1 MKRIVYPLIV
11 CFGLLFGLTLLSYDI
26 LSPVAEEEDALLDY
40 KAVDFIKPIDL
51 PFKLSGNFGEI
62 RTNHFHSGLDIKT
75 NGEIGYPVYSIGDGY
90 VSRIKIS
97 SYGYGKAIYITH
109 PNGFTSVYAHLNEIT
124 GEAGKYLKSQQ
135 YNRKKFSVDLYPSK
149 DMIKIRQGQVV
160 AKSGNSGGSGGP
172 HLHFEIRETAS
183 SKPIN
188 PLKFNY
194 ALPDSISPLIESV
207 SFYAINDNSGIVASN
222 TFKAAK
228 KLTLPVK
235 KVNGVYR
242 VDIQHPIKIKGRI
255 GFGVETFDRA
265 SLAPN
270 TLGVYSIDT
279 YVDGKRISY
288 FKSDK
293 FSFKESRYVNS
304 LIDFEEKYN
313 HNKVISRTYRLPGNK
328 LSLYKDM
335 QDKGIYNFGD
345 EKDEKDIVIVV
356 KDIANNTSV
365 LKFKVQVSEEFF
377 LFDRDHAVDKEMYF
391 YNTINELEKS
401 DIYAKF
407 PKYSFYKSFFF
418 KHENIEP
425 NDKQACYSPIHK
437 LDEPSVPVHRYYELK
452 IKPTKYEERLK
463 DKYLIASIDKD
474 GNFESEGGTFIDG
487 FVYTKTRVLGKF
499 TVVVDS
505 IAPIIK
511 PVNVYE
517 GKNVRG
523 QRYIDFEVID
533 DFTGIDYFE
542 GTLDDQW
549 ILLDYDA
556 KKNRLRY
563 IIDEYLT
570 PGQHQIRIVTSDE
583 KGNESYIKL
592 QIVS

>member
-1 MKRIVYPLIV
+1 MPLRFYFLFPLI
-11 CFGLLFGLTLLSYDI
+11 LLGSLFLSFEVFSPLT
-26 LSPVAEEEDALLDY
+26 EEEVSIDY
-40 KAVDFIKPIDL
+40 KSVDFIKPIDL

-62 RTNHFHSGLDIKT
+62 RNNHFHSGLDIKT
-75 NGEIGYPVYSIGDGY
+75 NGEIGYPIYAIADGY

-97 SYGYGKAIYITH
+97 PYGYGKAIYITH
-109 PNGFTSVYAHLNEIT
+109 PNGFTSVYAHLSEIS
-124 GEAGKYLKSQQ
+124 GESGKYLKTQQ
-135 YNRKKFSVDLYPSK
+135 YNRKSFSVDLYPSK
-149 DMIKIRQGQVV
+149 NRIKIRQGQVV

-194 ALPDSISPLIESV
+194 ELPDSVAPLIESV

-222 TFKAAK
+222 TFKASN

-235 KVNGVYR
+235 KINGVYR
-242 VDIQHPIKIKGRI
+242 VVNDYPIKLKGRI
-255 GFGVETFDRA
+255 GFGVETYDKA

-270 TLGVYSIDT
+270 TLGIYSIDT

-313 HNKVISRTYRLPGNK
+313 NNKVISRTYRLPGNK

-335 QDKGIYNFGD
+335 KNKGIYDFGEIAD
-345 EKDEKDIVIVV
+345 EKDVVIVV

-365 LKFKVQVSEEFF
+365 LKFKVQISEEFF
-377 LFDRDHAVDKEMYF
+377 LFERDHAIDKEMYF
-391 YNTINELEKS
+391 YNTINELKKE
-401 DIYAKF
+401 DIYARF
-407 PKYSFYKSFFF
+407 PKYAFYKSFFF
-418 KHENIEP
+418 KHENLEP
-425 NDKQACYSPIHK
+425 NFDKKCYSPIHK

-452 IKPTKYEERLK
+452 IKPTHFNPKLK
-463 DKYLIASIDKD
+463 DKYLIASI
-474 GNFESEGGTFIDG
+474 GRNGQLESEGGTYIDG
-487 FVYTKTRVLGKF
+487 YVYTKTRVMGKF

-505 IAPIIK
+505 LP
-511 PVNVYE
+511 PVIEPLNVYD
-517 GKNVRG
+517 GKKVNG
-523 QRYIDFEVID
+523 QNYIDFKVED

-542 GTLDDQW
+542 GTIDDQW
-549 ILLDYDA
+549 VLMDYDA

-563 IIDEYLT
+563 IIDEHLK
-570 PGQHQIRIVTSDE
+570 PGEHQMIITASDE
-583 KGNESYIKL
+583 KGNESYHRLK
-592 QIVS
+592 IVR